1 MLPHDPEKDGRITRT
16 RDLDV
21 QERRRKTM
29 SQSSIPQVG
38 GHQPVALL
46 IIGMVSLALIWIGS
60 LLGWWWLATCV
71 GLALG
76 ILLRPAWLAL
86 VTAFVVS
93 GLGWGLPLAR
103 LAAGAPVGRVALAVE
118 SVIGL
123 TSSGGVVIILI
134 TILLGCLLGIL
145 GTWVGIAAK
154 GLFFA
159 SKVEMA
165 APAATVTTEAEPRLS

>member
-1 MLPHDPEKDGRITRT
+1 
-16 RDLDV
+16 
-21 QERRRKTM
+21 M
-29 SQSSIPQVG
+29 SQPGIPQFGVR
-38 GHQPVALL
+38 QPVAS
-46 IIGMVSLALIWIGS
+46 IISGLVSLALIWIGS
-60 LLGWWWLATCV
+60 PLGWWWLATCV

-93 GLGWGLPLAR
+93 GLGWGLPLVR
-103 LAAGAPVGRVALAVE
+103 LAVSAPVGRVALAIE

-159 SKVEMA
+159 SNTKMA